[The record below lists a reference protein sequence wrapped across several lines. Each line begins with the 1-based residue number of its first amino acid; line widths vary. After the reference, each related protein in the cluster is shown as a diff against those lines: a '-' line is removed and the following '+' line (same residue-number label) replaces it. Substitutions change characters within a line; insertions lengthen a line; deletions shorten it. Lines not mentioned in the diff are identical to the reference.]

1 MTEVRFMKDTIG
13 FFAFSSLKNR
23 LFLVFLL
30 LILLPYS
37 FLHFQS
43 VSRIETSF
51 TQQIIRQNTDQ
62 LEQLKLAF
70 EDMRITAF
78 RIALRLEKDPAVADL
93 LIGNTS
99 LGAEERHKRM
109 EDLWNGIRSNT
120 LPSPFVYYSIMDR
133 NGMAYASYAPN
144 KPLSYELQ
152 LAKPE
157 LAELKDG
164 QQSYLWTPKEESD
177 LQPEVSK
184 SPRLLTLYSS
194 FRAGGGERIGL
205 IRISIDFQAWLSSMA
220 RSFPITQDFYLL
232 DEAGGI
238 LGGTG
243 YPTEQALLSFNR
255 AEAGYAESS
264 HRIEGSYLY
273 NSMPIPAMGWTL
285 ASRFPLHLF
294 FGDIAEVKQRVFT
307 TFLAF
312 TLLFVIIT
320 FLILSTL
327 TRPLRLLQKKMSEV
341 ADKQLMIHL
350 STGSYKGEVLALAK
364 AFNQMVSDLHAL
376 LRRLKAEERQKEAV
390 RFQMLLSQMNPHFL
404 LNTLNVVKWNVLGKG
419 DEQTAELCVS
429 LGKLLETSLNEETD
443 LIHLQEERELTEA
456 YVSIQSFRYD
466 QKFEIRWECDERL
479 DYALVPKLSLQ
490 PLVEN
495 AIFHGL
501 SQKEREGAIW
511 IRAYAEDGRCC
522 LEVED
527 NGVGWN
533 PAASQSAAR
542 KRKSIGLKN
551 VKERLELLFKQEAA
565 LEIHPLAEGTRV
577 RLLFPLLVAAPYS
590 DGGDSDVE
598 SAARGG

>member
-1 MTEVRFMKDTIG
+1 MKDTIG

-23 LFLVFLL
+23 LFLVFVL

-37 FLHFQS
+37 FLHFHSIAQ
-43 VSRIETSF
+43 IEDSF
-51 TQQIIRQNTDQ
+51 TEQIIRQNTDQ

-70 EDMRITAF
+70 EDMRGTAF
-78 RIALRLEKDPAVADL
+78 RIAVRLEKDPALAGL
-93 LIGNTS
+93 LREDANVGE
-99 LGAEERHKRM
+99 AELRKRM
-109 EDLWNGIRSNT
+109 EELWNGIRSNT
-120 LPSPFVYYSIMDR
+120 LPSPFVYYAIMDR
-133 NGMAYASYAPN
+133 NGRTYASYSPG
-144 KPLSYELQ
+144 KPLDYEL
-152 LAKPE
+152 LMARPE
-157 LAELKDG
+157 LGELKDG
-164 QQSYLWTPKEESD
+164 KETYLWTPREESD
-177 LQPEVSK
+177 LRPEDSK
-184 SPRLLTLYSS
+184 SARLLTLYSV
-194 FRAGGGERIGL
+194 FRDGGGERLGL

-220 RSFPITQDFYLL
+220 KSFPITQHFYLL
-232 DEAGGI
+232 DENGAI

-243 YPTEQALLSFNR
+243 AATEPGLPDLKR
-255 AEAGYAESS
+255 VETEDGESS
-264 HRIEGSYLY
+264 HRIEDSYLY

-294 FGDIAEVKQRVFT
+294 FGDIAEVKQRMIT
-307 TFLAF
+307 TFLLF
-312 TLLFVIIT
+312 TALFVIIT
-320 FLILSTL
+320 FLLLSTL

-350 STGSYKGEVLALAK
+350 NTGSYKGEVLALAK

-419 DEQTAELCVS
+419 DEQTAALCVS

-466 QKFEIRWECDERL
+466 QKFSIRWECDQEL
-479 DYALVPKLSLQ
+479 EYALVPKLSLQ

-501 SQKEREGAIW
+501 SQKDREGVIW
-511 IRAYAEDGRCC
+511 IRAYAEGGRCC

-533 PAASQSAAR
+533 PAASANAAR

-551 VKERLELLFKQEAA
+551 VKERLELLFKREAA
-565 LEIHPLAEGTRV
+565 LDIQPLSEGTRV

-590 DGGDSDVE
+590 EGGDRDVDR
-598 SAARGG
+598 AAR